1 MLHVSLVRRS
11 IKLRVK
17 KVTGLSMLEILHKGR
32 IEHAKALLTHKD
44 GTISTVAEA
53 CGYQSSRTFSQTF
66 KKIVGS
72 SPSSY
77 ARSHQL

>member
-44 GTISTVAEA
+44 GTISTVAA
-53 CGYQSSRTFSQTF
+53 TLQPDLYPIGQKVLALS
-66 KKIVGS
+66 VGAANRGCLL
-72 SPSSY
+72 Y
-77 ARSHQL
+77 E